1 VIRGQPQYPGA
12 AYSIPPMT
20 QATVQSDFLS
30 DSVVS
35 SPPTAAPS
43 PLVTVEFVNH
53 TTTSPEPP
61 LRPGSSGEIIT
72 TQHASG
78 SSARSPAAPAPA
90 PAPDATALCPARSVS
105 AVPSPAPSSGS
116 APISDYDV
124 SPAPNAPPR
133 TRLQDGIRKPKIYTD
148 GTFHYAHSAIS
159 IEPYTLQEA
168 LSSPVWKAAM
178 TDEYN
183 AIMKNQTWA

>member
-90 PAPDATALCPARSVS
+90 PDATALCPARSVS

-133 TRLQDGIRKPKIYTD
+133 TRL
-148 GTFHYAHSAIS
+148 
-159 IEPYTLQEA
+159 
-168 LSSPVWKAAM
+168 
-178 TDEYN
+178 
-183 AIMKNQTWA
+183 